1 MMATRNTVAARSAIT
16 ALGFWLLAGWS
27 TMALAADTEAN
38 RDTVVAFYRMVFQD
52 HQPAEAA
59 ERYIGDQYIQHNPH
73 LPDGAG
79 PFVSFFEG
87 FFEKNPEAHNEIKRV
102 IAEDDLVV
110 LHVHSKVNPE
120 DRGRAV
126 VDIFRLEDGKIVE
139 HWDVAQPV
147 PESSANDNT
156 LF

>member
-1 MMATRNTVAARSAIT
+1 MNRSKPVLANVCLVLVGLLWSGVAAANDEESNK
-16 ALGFWLLAGWS
+16 
-27 TMALAADTEAN
+27 EA
-38 RDTVVAFYRMVFQD
+38 VVAFYEMTFQD
-52 HQPAEAA
+52 HKPAEAA
-59 ERYIGDQYIQHNPH
+59 QRYIGDEYIQHNPH
-73 LPDGAG
+73 LPDGAE
-79 PFVSFFEG
+79 PFVNFFEG

-110 LHVHSKVNPE
+110 LHVHSKANPE

-126 VDIFRLEDGKIVE
+126 VDIFRLEDGRIVE

>member
-1 MMATRNTVAARSAIT
+1 MTETNRALQGLVAAFGI
-16 ALGFWLLAGWS
+16 WLMTSLAPV
-27 TMALAADTEAN
+27 ALAADTEAN
-38 RDTVVAFYRMVFQD
+38 KETVVAFYEMTFQE
-52 HQPAEAA
+52 HKPAEAA
-59 ERYIGDQYIQHNPH
+59 QRYIGDQYIQHNPH
-73 LPDGAG
+73 LPDGVE
-79 PFVSFFEG
+79 PFVGFFEG
-87 FFEKNPEAHNEIKRV
+87 FFEKNPQARNEIKRV

-110 LHVHSKVNPE
+110 LHVHSKVTPD